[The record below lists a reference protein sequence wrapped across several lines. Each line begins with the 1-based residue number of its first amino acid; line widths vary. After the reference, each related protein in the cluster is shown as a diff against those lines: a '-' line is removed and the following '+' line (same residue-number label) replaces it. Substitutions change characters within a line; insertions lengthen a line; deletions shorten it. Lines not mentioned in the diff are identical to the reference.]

1 MMKRRLK
8 DFGLPLLYSPRSFRV
23 TIITDLLEQNVPRE
37 DVRHM
42 AGHADAAPPASTTGT
57 RSMRDIEERISV

>member
-23 TIITDLLEQNVPRE
+23 TIITDLLEQNVRRE
-37 DVRHM
+37 DVRHIS
-42 AGHADAAPPASTTGT
+42 GHADAAPPASTTGT
-57 RSMRDIEERISV
+57 RSMRDIEGRISA